1 MSALLAEQ
9 RVEIRHLQKENEAQ
23 TAKLRDLELQKPELD
38 QLKQQIQAQTGELD
52 TIKTRTNVTENQV
65 EALNSERKVKQVA
78 FSASLLASG
87 SETIGPYNTH
97 TPLVF
102 RHVVTNIGNAYSP
115 HTGFFIAPVRDAYHF
130 EFYIGAHGHASHSS
144 GAVLV
149 RNGEHIFIAYEHQT
163 SHYGS
168 SANGVTLLLE
178 VGDDVFLRLWT
189 NTRIF
194 DSENHHSTFSGHLLF
209 TM

>member
-115 HTGFFIAPVRDAYHF
+115 HT
-130 EFYIGAHGHASHSS
+130 
-144 GAVLV
+144 
-149 RNGEHIFIAYEHQT
+149 
-163 SHYGS
+163 
-168 SANGVTLLLE
+168 
-178 VGDDVFLRLWT
+178 DDMLQV
-189 NTRIF
+189 
-194 DSENHHSTFSGHLLF
+194 
-209 TM
+209 